1 MKHISDILSS
11 LASELDLKAGHSI
24 EDLRLKW
31 QTIIKEPISAHTYPA
46 SLSQGI
52 LTVNA
57 DSPAWVNELQYY
69 QKEFLSL
76 LIAYDIKQVRF
87 KLGKVPK
94 KPSRRVESAKPRTL
108 SASEMAFIKDATS
121 VIADTELKEAMSAL
135 LKKALTH
142 KRRR

>member
-1 MKHISDILSS
+1 MKHISDILSN
-11 LASELDLKAGHSI
+11 LASELDLKAGYSI

-52 LTVNA
+52 LTVNV

-69 QKEFLSL
+69 QKEFLSFL
-76 LIAYDIKQVRF
+76 SAYNINQVRF

-94 KPSRRVESAKPRTL
+94 KYSRHFEPARPRRLTT
-108 SASEMAFIKDATS
+108 SELEFIKEATA
-121 VIADTELKEAMSAL
+121 VIADIELKEAMSAL
-135 LKKALTH
+135 LKKAFTH
-142 KRRR
+142 KRR